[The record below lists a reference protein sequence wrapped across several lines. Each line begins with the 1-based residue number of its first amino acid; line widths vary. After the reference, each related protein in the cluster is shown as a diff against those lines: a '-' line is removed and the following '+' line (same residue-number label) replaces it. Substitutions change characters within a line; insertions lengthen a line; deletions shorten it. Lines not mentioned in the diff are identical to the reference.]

1 MTVVVQITPEI
12 GPGTGVGAVAHHL
25 EQEWRRA
32 GVEVRLFSMTEAG
45 GDWLPQPGGGVRGR
59 LALVARVVWFSTVGT
74 RRARRY
80 LRDHPDQLSVCH
92 NDVVAGDVYVN
103 HGIVQ
108 AAMRAR
114 GHYWLRMLRNPLHLF
129 TTTRDRLRY
138 SRPGSHRAVV
148 NLVTGE
154 EALLRQSYPRLAIP
168 TVVIGN
174 GVDTERYCP
183 PTSVERRAARA
194 ALGHDAN
201 DRLVLF
207 IGNEFGRK
215 GLPLVLSALTDLDDR
230 THLHVVGGTP
240 DLVTQASAEAAHLGL
255 GPRVHFA
262 GAQTDPRPWLR
273 AADVLVMPSAYE
285 SFGLVVLEALASG
298 VPVVATP
305 TGCVPDLVVDGVNG
319 AVVAGTRVQLAAGL
333 ATVLSADRD
342 AMAAGA
348 RTTAE
353 AHSWARVAERYL
365 ELLVGLR
372 QGLRPGP
379 DAPTASSLSAA
390 ASAASVSEAT
400 PGPVPRDQVRS

>member
-1 MTVVVQITPEI
+1 MTVIVQITPEI

-25 EQEWRRA
+25 EQEWTRLGIDVRR
-32 GVEVRLFSMTEAG
+32 FSLSEAG

-59 LALVARVVWFSTVGT
+59 LALITRVVWFSTVGT
-74 RRARRY
+74 RRARAY
-80 LRDHPDQLSVCH
+80 LRAHPEELSVCH

-114 GHYWLRMLRNPLHLF
+114 GHYRLRMLRNPLHLF

-138 SRPGSHRAVV
+138 SRRGSHRVVV
-148 NLVTGE
+148 NLVSAE

-174 GVDTERYCP
+174 GVDIERFRPPSDTER
-183 PTSVERRAARA
+183 ADARA
-194 ALGHDAN
+194 ALGRTPD
-201 DRLVLF
+201 DRVVLF

-215 GLPLVLSALTDLDDR
+215 GLPLLLEAMARLDDR

-240 DLVTQASAEAAHLGL
+240 DLVAQASSSAAAAGL
-255 GPRVHFA
+255 GERVHFDGPHA
-262 GAQTDPRPWLR
+262 DPRPWLR

-285 SFGLVVLEALASG
+285 SFGLVVLEALATG

-319 AVVAGTRVQLAAGL
+319 AVVDATPDAVARGLAA
-333 ATVLSADRD
+333 VLDGD
-342 AMAAGA
+342 AAELSRHARAA
-348 RTTAE
+348 AE
-353 AHSWARVAERYL
+353 QHSWSRVARRYL
-365 ELLVGLR
+365 DLLRTVRGIDPLADAR
-372 QGLRPGP
+372 GDDLLGEPPGADPIAATRP
-379 DAPTASSLSAA
+379 
-390 ASAASVSEAT
+390 VSNGGR
-400 PGPVPRDQVRS
+400 P